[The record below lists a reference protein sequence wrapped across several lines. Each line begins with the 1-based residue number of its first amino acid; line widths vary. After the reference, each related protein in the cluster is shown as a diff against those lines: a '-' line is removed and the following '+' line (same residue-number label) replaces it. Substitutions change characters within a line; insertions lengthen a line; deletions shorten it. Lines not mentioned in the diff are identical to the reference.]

1 MMQQDQERA
10 VPAPA
15 EAGHVLTR
23 IRALQD
29 SLTPSELAVARL
41 ISADTA
47 AVLGLSVEVL
57 AARAG
62 VSTASVMRLCRSLGF
77 SGFRELKLAL
87 ALERRL
93 LPAADTEQEIMPD
106 DSPLQVARKV
116 LAAEAC
122 ALHETLDLIDEAALN
137 QAVATLA
144 GANRIE
150 LYGMGS
156 SAPVVLDAYYRLMR
170 LGLPVSSPPDSHM
183 QSVSAALLKPGD
195 AVLVV
200 SHVGRT
206 TGVLNAARRAR
217 AVGAT
222 VVALTSFLRSPL
234 LDIAHIHLVTAVREA
249 STRVEAMAARTAHLG
264 LIDTLCVSLAL
275 RLQERAQDTLE
286 LTQQAIDEQRS

>member
-1 MMQQDQERA
+1 MQQDHQQA
-10 VPAPA
+10 LPAPA
-15 EAGHVLTR
+15 VPGSVLAR

-41 ISADTA
+41 ISADTTEI
-47 AVLGLSVEVL
+47 LGLSVEVL

-62 VSTASVMRLCRSLGF
+62 VSTASVMRFCQSLGF
-77 SGFRELKLAL
+77 SGFRELKLVL
-87 ALERRL
+87 ALDRRL
-93 LPAADTEQEIMPD
+93 PSAAGAEQEIMLD
-106 DSPLQVARKV
+106 DSPLEVARKV
-116 LAAEAC
+116 LAAEAR
-122 ALHETLDLIDEAALN
+122 ALHETLDLIDEAALC
-137 QAVATLA
+137 QAVTTLA

-200 SHVGRT
+200 SHMGRT

-217 AVGAT
+217 MAGAT

-234 LDIAHIHLVTAVREA
+234 LDLAHIHLVTAVREA

-264 LIDTLCVSLAL
+264 LIDTLYVSLAL
-275 RLQERAQDTLE
+275 RLQDRAQDTLE
-286 LTQQAIDEQRS
+286 LTQQAIDEQRG